1 MFKIAKSKKEMQDVF
16 DVRIEVFVHEQN
28 VPLEN
33 ELDEFEDVSK
43 HIIGYD
49 NSHRPIATARYR
61 DYNGVAKI
69 ERVAVLKYYRKQGV
83 GRDLMK
89 YIETIVKNDGF
100 SSAILNGQI
109 QAQPFYESLGYKA
122 EGDVFLEE
130 NIEHV
135 TMSKIL

>member
-1 MFKIAKSKKEMQDVF
+1 MFKIAQSKQELQDVF

-33 ELDEFEDVSK
+33 ELDEFEDVST

-49 NSHRPIATARYR
+49 ENNRPIATARYR
-61 DYNGVAKI
+61 DYNGVAKM
-69 ERVAVLKYYRKQGV
+69 ERVAVLKDYRKHGI
-83 GRDLMK
+83 GRELMK
-89 YIETIVKNDGF
+89 YIETIAKNNGY
-100 SSAILNGQI
+100 SKATLNGQI

-135 TMSKIL
+135 TMKKTL

>member
-1 MFKIAKSKKEMQDVF
+1 MFKIVKSKKEMQDVF

-49 NSHRPIATARYR
+49 DNQRPIATARYR
-61 DYNGVAKI
+61 DYNGVAKM
-69 ERVAVLKYYRKQGV
+69 ERVAVLKDYRKQGI

-89 YIETIVKNDGF
+89 YIETIAKNDGF
-100 SSAILNGQI
+100 SKAVLNGQI
-109 QAQPFYESLGYKA
+109 QAQAFYESLGYKA

-130 NIEHV
+130 NIEHI
-135 TMSKIL
+135 TMSKAL